1 MKSFFQVKIVKF
13 QFLVV
18 LIILVPVL
26 AACGDS
32 TSTRATTTPTPQA
45 TSAATPTATVPA
57 RDFSEVDA
65 YFQQKMAEYDIP
77 GVALGL
83 VQDGKIIYT
92 KGYGVRDTGT
102 KTPVTENTEFQI
114 GSISKSF
121 TSLAI
126 MQLVD
131 QGKLDLDTPI
141 VKYLPDFKTADPEA
155 TQKLTLRHLLSL
167 SSGLPA
173 TADADLYAAK
183 DRQKVVADTA
193 NIKPFAQPGQAWQYT
208 NRNYVIAAAVL
219 ERVSGQNWEDY
230 VQQHVFNPLG
240 MKTANFTVAD
250 MQKSGDF
257 AAAHQLDV
265 LKGVQPVAL
274 PEITAYGPAGS
285 INANVKEMAEYARFQ
300 LGDGTFDNGPRLVSA
315 NNLNLMHTSQ
325 ISATVL
331 SGGDS
336 PVLTNTGYG
345 LGWVTSEYRGSKLV
359 SHDGSTGVFFTNL
372 FLNPATKSG
381 VVILTNAPYIPST
394 VSFSYAA
401 SLRMVEWLLGQ
412 KPEQDLNAQIEKQFG
427 QTQAEFKAKLQ
438 ATRTFKAD
446 SASFEP
452 LLGDYNWVQGKLKV
466 TSQDGKLYVQAEVGQ
481 AKTSYELVPFAT
493 NHFLGNSKVVSGQT
507 FEFKTD
513 QNGTVLLY
521 QEGNNIAQK
530 PGKDVKTTEYKD
542 PQGRFSAT
550 IPADA
555 TMQTSGDMAAI
566 HVTNP
571 AGTFLL
577 TAIES
582 GSDDLQASIKKV
594 LTRLDPSFNLT
605 PSATQALPLPDGR
618 TWTQYLYQLPGDQS
632 LAVVAVKDKANVY
645 LVLGQAKN
653 ADIPALTPLFNSLLT
668 GFKITA

>member
-1 MKSFFQVKIVKF
+1 MKSLFQVKILKF
-13 QFLVV
+13 QSLLALV
-18 LIILVPVL
+18 ILVPVL
-26 AACGDS
+26 VACGDS
-32 TSTRATTTPTPQA
+32 TSTPVAATQTSKA
-45 TSAATPTATVPA
+45 TSAATATIPA
-57 RDFSEVDA
+57 RDFSEVDT

-92 KGYGVRDTGT
+92 KGYGVRDTST
-102 KTPVTENTEFQI
+102 KTPVTENTQFQI
-114 GSISKSF
+114 GSITKSF

-126 MQLVD
+126 MQLVE

-141 VKYLPDFKTADPEA
+141 IKYLPDFKTADPEA

-173 TADADLYAAK
+173 TADADLYTAK

-219 ERVSGQNWEDY
+219 ERVTGQSWEDY
-230 VQQHVFNPLG
+230 VRQHVFNPLG
-240 MKTANFTVAD
+240 MKTANLNVAD

-265 LKGVQPVAL
+265 LKGLQPVPL

-300 LGDGTFDNGPRLVSA
+300 LGDGTFDNGQRLVSA
-315 NNLNLMHTSQ
+315 SSLNLMHTSQ
-325 ISATVL
+325 ITATVL
-331 SGGDS
+331 SSGDS

-345 LGWVTSEYRGSKLV
+345 LGWVSSEYRGNKLV
-359 SHDGSTGVFFTNL
+359 SHDGSTGSFFTNL
-372 FLNPATKSG
+372 FLAPAAKSS
-381 VVILTNAPYIPST
+381 VVILTNAPYNPST

-412 KPEQDLNAQIEKQFG
+412 KVEQDLNAQVEKQFG
-427 QTQAEFKAKLQ
+427 QTQAEFKSKLQ
-438 ATRTFKAD
+438 AARTYKAD
-446 SASFEP
+446 PASFEP
-452 LLGDYNWVQGKLKV
+452 LLGDYNWVQGKLKI
-466 TSQDGKLYVQAEVGQ
+466 TTQDGKLYAQTEIGQ
-481 AKTSYELVPFAT
+481 AKTSFELVPFEA
-493 NHFLGNSKVVSGQT
+493 NRFLGNSKGVNGQT

-542 PQGRFSAT
+542 PQSRFSAT
-550 IPADA
+550 IPADV
-555 TMQTSGDMAAI
+555 TMESSGDMAVI
-566 HVTNP
+566 HATNP

-582 GSDDLQASIKKV
+582 GGDDLPTSVKKI
-594 LTRLDPSFNLT
+594 LNKLDPSFNLS
-605 PSATQALPLPDGR
+605 PSAIQNLPLPDGR

-632 LAVVAVKDKANVY
+632 VAVVAVKDKANVY
-645 LVLGQAKN
+645 IVLGQAKN
-653 ADIPALTPLFNSLLT
+653 ADIPALTPIFNSLLT

>member
-1 MKSFFQVKIVKF
+1 MKSFLQVKILKF
-13 QFLVV
+13 QFLLT

-26 AACGDS
+26 AACGEG
-32 TSTRATTTPTPQA
+32 TSTPVPATPTPKATGAATTT
-45 TSAATPTATVPA
+45 VPV

-65 YFQQKMAEYDIP
+65 YFQKKMAEYDMP

-92 KGYGVRDTGT
+92 KGYGVRDTST
-102 KTPVTENTEFQI
+102 KAPVTENTEFQI
-114 GSISKSF
+114 GSITKSF

-173 TADADLYAAK
+173 TADADLYTAR

-193 NIKPFAQPGQAWQYT
+193 NIKPFAQPGQVWQYT

-219 ERVSGQNWEDY
+219 ERITGQSWEDY
-230 VQQHVFNPLG
+230 VRQHIFNPLG

-250 MQKSGDF
+250 MQKSADF

-265 LKGVQPVAL
+265 LKGMQPVPL

-285 INANVKEMAEYARFQ
+285 INANVKEMAEYVRFQ
-300 LGDGTFDNGPRLVSA
+300 LGDGTFDNGQRLVST
-315 NNLNLMHTSQ
+315 NSLNLMHTSQ
-325 ISATVL
+325 ITATVL

-359 SHDGSTGVFFTNL
+359 SHDGSTGSFFTNL
-372 FLNPATKSG
+372 FLNPAARSG
-381 VVILTNAPYIPST
+381 VVILTNAPYNLST

-438 ATRTFKAD
+438 EARTYKAD
-446 SASFEP
+446 PASYEP

-466 TSQDGKLYVQAEVGQ
+466 TSQDGKLYLQTETGQ
-481 AKTSYELVPFAT
+481 TKTSYELVPFEA
-493 NHFLGNSKVVSGQT
+493 NRFLGNSKAVSGQT

-550 IPADA
+550 IPAGV
-555 TMQTSGDMAAI
+555 TMQTSGDMAII
-566 HVTNP
+566 HATNP

-582 GSDDLQASIKKV
+582 GSDDLLASVKKV
-594 LTRLDPSFNLT
+594 LNKLDPGFNLL
-605 PSATQALPLPDGR
+605 PGATQALAQPDGR

-632 LAVVAVKDKANVY
+632 LAVVAIKDKTNVY
-645 LVLGQAKN
+645 IVLGQAKN
-653 ADIPALTPLFNSLLT
+653 ADIPALTPIFNSLLT